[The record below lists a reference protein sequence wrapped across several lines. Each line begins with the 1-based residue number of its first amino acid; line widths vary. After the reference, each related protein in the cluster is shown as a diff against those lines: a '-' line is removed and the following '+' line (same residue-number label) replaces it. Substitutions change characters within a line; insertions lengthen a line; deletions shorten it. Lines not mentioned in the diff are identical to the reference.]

1 MKLKSSAPSV
11 FNQDVLPLYLQAK
24 RQIQSLISK
33 NQELEEK
40 VGNLQL
46 EIQDLES
53 QSVNVKSYCAKCMD
67 QSINQSEFDTDS
79 KLYQKIFQK
88 NFSEVSLNQYENN
101 SNDNMFLK
109 ETDRVI

>member
-1 MKLKSSAPSV
+1 
-11 FNQDVLPLYLQAK
+11 
-24 RQIQSLISK
+24 
-33 NQELEEK
+33 
-40 VGNLQL
+40 
-46 EIQDLES
+46 
-53 QSVNVKSYCAKCMD
+53 MD

-101 SNDNMFLK
+101 SNNNMFLK